1 MTKQERMKKNS
12 TIIDQMVY
20 EFKDAVY
27 EIKRDWNTGRIKAI
41 AEVNTLLEEEYDT
54 VNDAFYALTRYEIVA
69 PAEAE
74 KAQAE
79 CYSYMMSKR
88 IK

>member
-1 MTKQERMKKNS
+1 MNKMIN
-12 TIIDQMVY
+12 QMVKAY
-20 EFKDAVY
+20 KDAIC
-27 EIKRDWNTGRIKAI
+27 EIKRDWYCGRIQSI

-69 PAEAE
+69 YAEIE

-79 CYSYMMSKR
+79 CFSYMMMSLR